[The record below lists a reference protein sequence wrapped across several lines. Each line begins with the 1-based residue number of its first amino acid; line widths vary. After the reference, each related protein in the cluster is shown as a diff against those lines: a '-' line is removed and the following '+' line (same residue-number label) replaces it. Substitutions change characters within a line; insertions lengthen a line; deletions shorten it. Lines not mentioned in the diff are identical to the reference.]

1 MTGIMDGY
9 LPQVARTRT
18 RRETIDPTFYTNAI
32 LEHMKALENLF
43 NQFRTE
49 VGALNFPTMNDNPGF
64 VHNP

>member
-9 LPQVARTRT
+9 LPPVARTRT
-18 RRETIDPTFYTNAI
+18 RRETIDPTLYTTAI

-43 NQFRTE
+43 NQFRAE
-49 VGALNFPTMNDNPGF
+49 LGAHNFPMTNDNPDF